1 MNSLIWLRKLLRNL
15 IMFEVPQEI
24 INKLDNISKQYNF
37 SIEVSGMLNK
47 LIADTYEY
55 GIGVGQED
63 ILKEWESMF

>member
-1 MNSLIWLRKLLRNL
+1 
-15 IMFEVPQEI
+15 MFEVPQEI